1 MSADPPSD
9 LGQRRIE
16 LAANLAVV
24 EARIAAACAAVGRD
38 RDDVRL
44 IAATKTFPAS
54 DIRLLADLGVLD
66 IGENRDQEAAPK
78 AAELRTTP
86 AAQPIRWHFIG
97 ALQTNKSASVVE
109 YATFVHSVD
118 RLRLVKALG
127 VAASRAGSVV
137 SCLIQVDLDD
147 VSRSGRSGARPAEVS
162 GIARAIASTP
172 GLQIAGVMAVAP
184 LDADPAPAF
193 RHLAELATQVRERH
207 PEATMISAG
216 MSNDLEQAIA
226 NGSTH
231 LRVGAALLG
240 NRRHPVG

>member
-1 MSADPPSD
+1 VSADPPAD
-9 LGQRRIE
+9 LGQRRNE

-24 EARIAAACAAVGRD
+24 EARIAAACAAAGRE

-54 DIRLLADLGVLD
+54 DIRLLADLGVAD

-86 AAQPIRWHFIG
+86 PAQPLRWHFIG

-118 RLRLVKALG
+118 RPRLVKALG
-127 VAASRAGSVV
+127 VAASRAGSVL
-137 SCLIQVDLDD
+137 SCLIQVDLDE
-147 VSRSGRSGARPAEVS
+147 VSRSGRSGASPAEVL
-162 GIARAIASTP
+162 GIARAIATTP
-172 GLQIAGVMAVAP
+172 GLQVAGVMAVAP
-184 LDADPAPAF
+184 LDVDPAPAF
-193 RHLAELATQVRERH
+193 RHLADLAAQVRERH